1 QSAKP
6 APVPPESAAGESLL
20 DTLEGYWWALA
31 LVMLAVVGV
40 IAARFVRAQRAAQF
54 DDSLGRL
61 AVAGAEAVEAS
72 PPSRGFASRG
82 FASGES
88 PMRATE
94 PASLEPGFVV
104 EESGTHERP
113 RLSLGA
119 AEAAPARHVTADETI
134 SSETAINLDQGD
146 PLAEADFHMA
156 YGLYDQA
163 ADLIR
168 ISIAREPERRDL
180 KLKRLE
186 VFFVWGNKEQ
196 FLQAAHELAGT
207 RAEAAPGEWEKILIM
222 GKQLA
227 PDDVLFSGAAAVS
240 GATAGG
246 VDLDLEGG
254 QQRVDFDLVGEP
266 GTGQAMP
273 GVDLDFGSA
282 LGDFESTAE
291 SPAHGSD
298 RTATTRQMTAKL
310 TQDTAM
316 LTPDFGADAEAPTVE
331 QPRRRASPEEPVSG
345 TGTWKLDAGDLEE
358 ALAQR
363 HAEAE
368 NGRDATSQTARL
380 DALDLHTSTMD
391 AQKIDFDLGESDVA
405 HAGNGSGL
413 DLDLGGVTTPDAAF
427 TSTQKLSADDLA
439 LPDIEPVTKS

>member
-1 QSAKP
+1 MMNVTCKS
-6 APVPPESAAGESLL
+6 VCAGRSRKVIFFFFQAEDGIRDLIV
-20 DTLEGYWWALA
+20 TGVQTCALP
-31 LVMLAVVGV
+31 
-40 IAARFVRAQRAAQF
+40 IYPHR
-54 DDSLGRL
+54 
-61 AVAGAEAVEAS
+61 
-72 PPSRGFASRG
+72 
-82 FASGES
+82 
-88 PMRATE
+88 
-94 PASLEPGFVV
+94 
-104 EESGTHERP
+104 HRP
-113 RLSLGA
+113 RTR
-119 AEAAPARHVTADETI
+119 APR
-134 SSETAINLDQGD
+134 SET
-146 PLAEADFHMA
+146 EAP
-156 YGLYDQA
+156 
-163 ADLIR
+163 R
-168 ISIAREPERRDL
+168 SILR
-180 KLKRLE
+180 
-186 VFFVWGNKEQ
+186 VGNKDQ

-266 GTGQAMP
+266 GAGQSMP

-291 SPAHGSD
+291 SPASN

-310 TQDTAM
+310 TQDSGM
-316 LTPDFGADAEAPTVE
+316 LTPDFGADEEAPTVE
-331 QPRRRASPEEPVSG
+331 RPGLAASETPTIRQKVEMALRQGGSGVEQTAELAIDDLGLDLGALDPADQPGLGASAEGPTLVAGLDDHSREVMEQARRRASPEEPVSG

-363 HAEAE
+363 HAEAQ
-368 NGRDATSQTARL
+368 NGRDTTSQTTRL
-380 DALDLHTSTMD
+380 DSLDLHTSTMD

-439 LPDIEPVTKS
+439 LPDIEPVTMSEVGTKLDLARAYMDMGDPDGARNILEEVLHEGSVAQKQEAQRLMESLPG